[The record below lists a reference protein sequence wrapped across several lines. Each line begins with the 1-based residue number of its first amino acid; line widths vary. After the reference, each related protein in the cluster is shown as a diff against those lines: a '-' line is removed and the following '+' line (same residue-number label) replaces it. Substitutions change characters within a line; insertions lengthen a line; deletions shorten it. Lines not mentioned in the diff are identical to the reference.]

1 MADVKLDPEG
11 RRIMLSQQIDD
22 LIKGL
27 KLSGTGTAALDY
39 RNKVRPSANLDAS
52 YPMAM
57 GGGTVT
63 PYASVGTNSKP
74 SVGIRGNWNF

>member
-1 MADVKLDPEG
+1 MADVILDPNN
-11 RRIMLSQQIDD
+11 RRVMISQQIDD

-27 KLSGTGTAALDY
+27 KLSASGTAALDY

-52 YPMAM
+52 YPMEI

>member
-1 MADVKLDPEG
+1 MADVKLDPDN
-11 RRIMLSQQIDD
+11 RRIMIEQQIDD

-27 KLSGTGTAALDY
+27 KLSASATAALDY

-52 YPMAM
+52 YPMTM

-63 PYASVGTNSKP
+63 PYASVGTNSPP
-74 SVGIRGNWNF
+74 SIGIRGNWNF

>member
-1 MADVKLDPEG
+1 MADVKFDPDN
-11 RRIMLSQQIDD
+11 RRIMIEQQIND

-27 KLSGTGTAALDY
+27 KLSASGTAALDY